1 MLGGK
6 NEIEAVPALVALYI
20 STAYCFTV
28 STNFANPVVTIAR
41 TFNDTFS
48 EINYNDT
55 SLFIIAQIIGAVLA
69 LMLYLI
75 LDRAA

>member
-6 NEIEAVPALVALYI
+6 NEIEAVTALVALYI
-20 STAYCFTV
+20 STAYFFTV

-41 TFNDTFS
+41 TFTGTFS
-48 EINYNDT
+48 EINYND

-75 LDRAA
+75 LDGAA

>member
-6 NEIEAVPALVALYI
+6 NEIEAVPAVVALYI
-20 STAYCFTV
+20 STAYFFTV

-41 TFNDTFS
+41 SFTGTFS